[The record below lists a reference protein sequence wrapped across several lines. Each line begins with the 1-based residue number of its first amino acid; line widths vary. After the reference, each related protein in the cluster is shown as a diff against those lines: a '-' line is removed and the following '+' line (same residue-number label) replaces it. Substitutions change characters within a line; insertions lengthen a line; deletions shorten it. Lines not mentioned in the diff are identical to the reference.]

1 MATERYDYVIV
12 GAGSSGSALAARLSE
27 NGRHSVAVLE
37 AGKEQRPKTTA
48 IPAALVR
55 TIGDKRYDWQ
65 YLSQPDPTRNGRLEP
80 WPRGRGPGGSGLI
93 NGMIFVRGAPADYDA
108 WRELGATG
116 WGYSDVLPNFK
127 RMESV
132 HGIEGALRG
141 QSGPQSVSA
150 LRYVHPVTRLFV
162 ESARNA
168 GIPFTPDYNGA
179 IQDGV
184 GFVQA
189 AQRAG
194 RRHSPFDAFLQPA
207 VAAGRVRLI
216 QEARVQRVVFE
227 GRAARGVAYLAPDG
241 STHVVEANKLV
252 VLSAG
257 SINTPQLLML
267 SGVGPGGELTKL
279 GIAPKFDAPEVG
291 ANLMEH
297 AGAWMRASLDVPT
310 LNSHATPARKAL
322 ALMRWVGGGGGPAT
336 TPTAQSVAFVRTQ
349 DGLDSPDIQIHFAAF
364 GFTGPAQ
371 TDPRQQLV
379 MVVPSVNHP
388 ESRGA
393 IKLAS
398 SDPQDAPLILPRL
411 LDSARDMATMRRGVR
426 LCRAILEARPMSR
439 HLVQLLESPPED
451 DEALDAFIRAASGP
465 LYHPVGTCRMGSD
478 ERSVVRPDLMV
489 RGVDKLAVADVS
501 IMPRHISG
509 NTHAAALM
517 IGDKAADLF
526 RSIP

>member
-1 MATERYDYVIV
+1 MGVESYDYVIV
-12 GAGSSGSALAARLSE
+12 GAGSSGSALAARLSDS
-27 NGRHSVAVLE
+27 GRCSVAVLE
-37 AGKEQRPKTTA
+37 AGREQRPRTTA

-55 TIGDKRYDWQ
+55 TIGDSRYDWQ
-65 YLSQPDPTRNGRLEP
+65 YVSQPDPTRNGRQEP

-93 NGMIFVRGAPADYDA
+93 NGMIFVRDAPGDYDA

-116 WGYSDVLPNFK
+116 WGYDDVLPHFR

-132 HGIEGALRG
+132 QGIEGELRG
-141 QSGPQSVSA
+141 RSGPQCVSA

-162 ESARNA
+162 DSAQAA

-179 IQDGV
+179 LQDGV

-189 AQRAG
+189 AQRRG
-194 RRHSPFDAFLQPA
+194 RRHSPHDAFLQPA

-216 QEARVQRVVFE
+216 QDARVQRVVFD
-227 GRAARGVAYLAPDG
+227 GRVARGVAYLAPDN
-241 STHVVEANKLV
+241 SAHVVHANRLV
-252 VLSAG
+252 VLCAG
-257 SINTPQLLML
+257 AINTPQLLML
-267 SGVGPGGELTKL
+267 SGIGPGNDLMTQ
-279 GIAPKFDAPEVG
+279 GIQPVLDAPEVG

-310 LNSHATPARKAL
+310 LNRHATPARKAL
-322 ALMRWVGGGGGPAT
+322 ALVRWLAGRGPAT
-336 TPTAQSVAFVRTQ
+336 TPTAQSVAFVRTRE
-349 DGLDSPDIQIHFAAF
+349 GLDSPDIQIHFAAF

-379 MVVPSVNHP
+379 MIVPSVNHP

-393 IKLAS
+393 IRLAS
-398 SDPQDAPLILPRL
+398 KDPQAAPLILPRL
-411 LDSARDMATMRRGVR
+411 LDSERDMATLRRGVR
-426 LCRAILEARPMSR
+426 LCRAILQAGPLGR
-439 HLVQLLESPPED
+439 HVVELLESPPD
-451 DEALDAFIRAASGP
+451 DDAALDGFIRAASGP

-478 ERSVVRPDLMV
+478 DRSVVRPDLTV
-489 RGVDKLAVADVS
+489 RGVDRLAVADVS

-526 RSIP
+526 RSNR